1 MDKVRSKY
9 KNRSTYRRMV
19 QESTDHDI
27 LITLVETVK
36 NNNLTVLEKIDDVK
50 QKVQEVNDG
59 ISMKVNDHDTRLK
72 NIEKIVQLSTPEE
85 SMKKLNELWQWKTNF
100 QFTWKFI
107 ITIAAGV
114 GGLVGSIISSL
125 AGLVSILPH
134 R

>member
-1 MDKVRSKY
+1 
-9 KNRSTYRRMV
+9 MV

-85 SMKKLNELWQWKTNF
+85 SMKKLNELWQWKTKF

-107 ITIAAGV
+107 ITTAAGV
-114 GGLVGSIISSL
+114 GGLVGFIISSL